1 MKYETRSCAEI
12 LTRIQLSCGLQ
23 ARLPYPLAFA
33 KSNWLGRPGNL
44 VSESL
49 VLHCF
54 YQLGPRGA
62 QARSVGKIG
71 ILGLSDPN
79 FFQKWRF
86 MASLLISKDCITTCC
101 NYVVTLTITRLPSV
115 VILEN
120 IHSQGSKIIQILAKL
135 EVQCTWYNAVCDDF
149 IQGCLGEAPFIVCTS
164 NPTEYISDLSQV
176 ILSTYC
182 LSSTIPSLVQA

>member
-1 MKYETRSCAEI
+1 M
-12 LTRIQLSCGLQ
+12 
-23 ARLPYPLAFA
+23 
-33 KSNWLGRPGNL
+33 
-44 VSESL
+44 
-49 VLHCF
+49 
-54 YQLGPRGA
+54 
-62 QARSVGKIG
+62 GKIG
-71 ILGLSDPN
+71 IWGLSDPN
-79 FFQKWRF
+79 FSRKSRF

-176 ILSTYC
+176 IVSIVSAPQFQALSG
-182 LSSTIPSLVQA
+182 LSHIIISSARISVQAMCSLPLCVAIKLI